1 MIMKVPKH
9 EGVSKISS
17 NSFEF
22 FFFRFCVNFI
32 IIIIMEIKKKK
43 KKKKKGVVYQT
54 SSYFSA
60 WRPVANGK
68 A

>member
-43 KKKKKGVVYQT
+43 KKGVVYQT

>member
-17 NSFEF
+17 NSFDF
-22 FFFRFCVNFI
+22 FFYVFVLNLLLLLLCKL
-32 IIIIMEIKKKK
+32 KKKK